1 MTGSYHDSDWTEKVT
16 IPVKKVGGQWE
27 FFYGG
32 AVPVRDGALAE
43 LVVNSSQVTDLEF
56 LKRLQ
61 QQAIVKVLDQ
71 GVMLWVALS
80 DPNGSFI
87 TAEQRQLISR
97 ADMPAGAT
105 RFVPVFLGPSKKGVT
120 TSKLDSMFD
129 EPSSGGLW
137 LKVRGLDK
145 TDLISSSIE
154 MPPDVSK
161 KPAISLNHALT
172 MLSEHYETHRL
183 SHTGNVYTRVFY
195 QEKSGRWYPL
205 ADLRE
210 GVLGD
215 AERQLIA
222 ESWNQLETLIGWRP
236 LVKPNKRKS

>member
-1 MTGSYHDSDWTEKVT
+1 MNGSYHDSDWTEKVT
-16 IPVKKVGGQWE
+16 IPVKKIGGQWE

-32 AVPVRDGALAE
+32 AVPVKEGALAD
-43 LVVNSSQVTDLEF
+43 LVVNASQVSDPDF

-61 QQAIVKVLDQ
+61 QKAVVKVLEQ
-71 GVMLWVALS
+71 GTKLLVALS
-80 DPNGSFI
+80 DPDGISI
-87 TAEQRQLISR
+87 TAEQRELINR
-97 ADMPAGAT
+97 DDMPAGAT
-105 RFVPVFLGPSKKGVT
+105 RFVPVYLGPSKKGVT
-120 TSKLDSMFD
+120 ATKLDNMFD

-145 TDLISSSIE
+145 TDLISSSID
-154 MPPDVSK
+154 MPSEVSK

-205 ADLRE
+205 SDLRE

-222 ESWNQLETLIGWRP
+222 ESWKQLETLIGWRP
-236 LVKPNKRKS
+236 LVKPSKRKS